1 MTNLS
6 KAFDCLSQE
15 LLIAKLD
22 AYGFEIKS
30 LKLVYSYLSDRKQ
43 RVKIKYSCN
52 SSREVLFGVPQGS
65 VLGPYPSIII
75 YVI

>member
-52 SSREVLFGVPQGS
+52 SSREILFGVPQGS